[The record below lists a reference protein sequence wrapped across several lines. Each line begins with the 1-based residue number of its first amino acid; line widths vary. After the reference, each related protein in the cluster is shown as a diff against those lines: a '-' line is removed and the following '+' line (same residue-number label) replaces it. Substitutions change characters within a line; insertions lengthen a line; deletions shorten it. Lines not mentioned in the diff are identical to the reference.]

1 MLTPAEDAQT
11 ALLLEA
17 GTQKPGNVGPRRDFD
32 DTTFHQFLAGAV
44 GARRGFEAVVDG
56 ADGGDGADG
65 EDGDVGEVFLRA
77 VCGASAHDGGN
88 TQFGA
93 LLLLA
98 PLVSASARGD
108 VKDAPDVAEE
118 TTPEDA
124 TKFYEAFDYTEV
136 RVGDVDDDYDY
147 DVRDPEARER
157 VIKDGVTLYEVMED
171 GASRDGV
178 AREWTDGFPRT
189 FHAASKLETARGDTR
204 EAVRSVYVDLLREEP
219 DSLVA
224 ERRGD
229 EKAREVTRM
238 AREHPTDELDARL
251 ADEGINPGTTA
262 DIVAGAV
269 FVALR
274 RGWTV

>member
-17 GTQKPGNVGPRRDFD
+17 GTQKPGNVGPTRDFD
-32 DTTFHQFLAGAV
+32 DTTFHQFLVGAV
-44 GARRGFEAVVDG
+44 GASRGFDAVL
-56 ADGGDGADG
+56 DGGEGAEKDVSV
-65 EDGDVGEVFLRA
+65 GDVFLRS
-77 VCGASAHDGGN
+77 VRGASAHEGGN

-93 LLLLA
+93 VLLLA
-98 PLVSASARGD
+98 PLVVASAQGG
-108 VKDAPDVAEE
+108 VEDAPEVAKE

-124 TKFYEAFDYTEV
+124 ARFYESFDHVDVY
-136 RVGDVDDDYDY
+136 VGDVDDEYDY

-157 VIKDGVTLYEVMED
+157 VVEEEVSLYDVMEES
-171 GASRDGV
+171 AARDGV

-189 FHAASKLETARGDTR
+189 FHAASKIETVRGDTR
-204 EAVRSVYVDLLREEP
+204 EAVRSAYVDLLREEP

-224 ERRGD
+224 ERRGT

-238 AREHPTDELDARL
+238 ARELPPDELDARL

-274 RGWTV
+274 RGWGV

>member
-17 GTQKPGNVGPRRDFD
+17 GTHKPGNVGPARDFD

-44 GARRGFEAVVDG
+44 GARRGFDAIEND
-56 ADGGDGADG
+56 GDGV
-65 EDGDVGEVFLRA
+65 DVGLGEAFLRS
-77 VCGASAHDGGN
+77 VESCSAHTGGN

-98 PLVSASARGD
+98 PLVVASVHDSVGAVED
-108 VKDAPDVAEE
+108 VVEE

-124 TKFYEAFDYTEV
+124 ARFYEAFDHVDVY
-136 RVGDVDDDYDY
+136 VGDTGEDYDY
-147 DVRDPEARER
+147 DVRDPKARER
-157 VIKDGVTLYEVMED
+157 VVEDGVTLYNVMED
-171 GASRDGV
+171 SASRDGV
-178 AREWTDGFPRT
+178 AREWTSGFERT
-189 FHAASKLETARGDTR
+189 FHAANRLETRQGGTR
-204 EAVRSVYVDLLREEP
+204 EAVRSTYIDLLREEP

-224 ERRGD
+224 EKHGK

-238 AREHPTDELDARL
+238 ARELSPEELDARL

-274 RGWTV
+274 RGWRI

>member
-1 MLTPAEDAQT
+1 MLTPSEDAQT

-32 DTTFHQFLAGAV
+32 DTTFHQYLAGGV
-44 GARRGFEAVVDG
+44 GARRGFDAAVEG
-56 ADGGDGADG
+56 AG
-65 EDGDVGEVFLRA
+65 VGEVFLRS
-77 VCGASAHDGGN
+77 VRGASAHDGGN

-98 PLVSASARGD
+98 PLVVAAERGGIEE
-108 VKDAPDVAEE
+108 APAVAEE

-124 TKFYEAFDYTEV
+124 ARFYEAFDHADVHVGETE
-136 RVGDVDDDYDY
+136 YDY

-157 VIKDGVTLYEVMED
+157 VVEDGVTLYEVMEESASSD
-171 GASRDGV
+171 GIAE
-178 AREWTDGFPRT
+178 EWTGGFART
-189 FHAASKLETARGDTR
+189 LHAGSRLVGRPGGTR
-204 EAVRSVYVDLLREEP
+204 EAVRAAYVDLLGEEP
-219 DSLVA
+219 DTLVA
-224 ERRGD
+224 ERRGK
-229 EKAREVTRM
+229 EKAREVTRL
-238 AREHPTDELDARL
+238 ARELPPDELDERL
-251 ADEGINPGTTA
+251 GREGINPGTTA